1 MAAGAGAAMMVPT
14 IHLNGT
20 SRQELLDGYVVTLR
34 AVCDAIDA
42 LSKAHPNGRDYYVQ
56 GPDATH
62 KAKDEHRS
70 RVHRL
75 ASVRDELAAIAEAIH
90 DQGGGR

>member
-1 MAAGAGAAMMVPT
+1 M
-14 IHLNGT
+14 
-20 SRQELLDGYVVTLR
+20 SS
-34 AVCDAIDA
+34 VCDAIDA
-42 LSKAHPNGRDYYVQ
+42 LSKAHPDGRDYYVQ
-56 GPDATH
+56 GLDATH
-62 KAKDEHRS
+62 KATDEHRS